1 LNVQEERRKLTAAF
15 LSNLG
20 LAIVVAGFVVPVA
33 SVSLRLPTSPG
44 LDLLTIAISAVWLST
59 GLGIHWLAR
68 RFLRQDR
75 P

>member
-1 LNVQEERRKLTAAF
+1 LNVREERRKLTATF

-33 SVSLRLPTSPG
+33 AVSLRLPTSPG
-44 LDLLTIAISAVWLST
+44 LDLLTMAISVVWLST
-59 GLGIHWLAR
+59 GLGLHWLAR
-68 RFLRQDR
+68 RFLREGR

>member
-1 LNVQEERRKLTAAF
+1 
-15 LSNLG
+15 
-20 LAIVVAGFVVPVA
+20 VAGFVVPVA